1 MSIDGCEAQTA
12 WSSAS
17 RVAVECRICL
27 GDGWVGVSARDTLGV
42 RGVGASHGVEECLP
56 LHLAG
61 RSLEFRRVSF
71 ERESVIKKRKVQALP
86 QVSVTGVRAG
96 VQPTDPQEA

>member
-1 MSIDGCEAQTA
+1 M
-12 WSSAS
+12 
-17 RVAVECRICL
+17 
-27 GDGWVGVSARDTLGV
+27 GVSARDTPGV
-42 RGVGASHGVEECLP
+42 RGVGVSHGVEECLP

-71 ERESVIKKRKVQALP
+71 ERESVIKKRKAQALP
-86 QVSVTGVRAG
+86 QVLVTGVRAG

>member
-1 MSIDGCEAQTA
+1 M
-12 WSSAS
+12 
-17 RVAVECRICL
+17 
-27 GDGWVGVSARDTLGV
+27 GVSARDTPGV

-71 ERESVIKKRKVQALP
+71 ERESVIKKAKGSGSA
-86 QVSVTGVRAG
+86 SGVGDRGQGWSPA
-96 VQPTDPQEA
+96 D